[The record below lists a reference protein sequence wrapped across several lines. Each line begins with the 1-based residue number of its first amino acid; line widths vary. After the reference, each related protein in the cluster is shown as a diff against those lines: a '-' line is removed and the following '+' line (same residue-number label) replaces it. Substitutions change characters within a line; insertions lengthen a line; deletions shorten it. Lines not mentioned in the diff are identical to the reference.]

1 LSVRTTKLLDKGYF
15 FTSYSNTG
23 TIVVGNM
30 YNSEQLVYVYHKS
43 PLVSAVVQFPRI
55 ITAHENNTLQVYD
68 VTEPEEVVRYRIE
81 DFVQRSRDKLEALV
95 LDDTH
100 LVLITQ
106 RQCFMFYLRD
116 LTHEPHTTVDIE
128 LVSQFRG
135 EWCAGDGPLRL
146 FLTHIYRCRIIFV
159 PLLSVSVAR
168 RLHGI
173 QSLSRCVQH
182 AGV

>member
-1 LSVRTTKLLDKGYF
+1 
-15 FTSYSNTG
+15 
-23 TIVVGNM
+23 M
-30 YNSEQLVYVYHKS
+30 YVYNKS
-43 PLVSAVVQFPRI
+43 PLISAVVQFPRI

-81 DFVQRSRDKLEALV
+81 DFVQRSRDKLEAL
-95 LDDTH
+95 LADDTH

-135 EWCAGDGPLRL
+135 E
-146 FLTHIYRCRIIFV
+146 
-159 PLLSVSVAR
+159 
-168 RLHGI
+168 
-173 QSLSRCVQH
+173 
-182 AGV
+182 